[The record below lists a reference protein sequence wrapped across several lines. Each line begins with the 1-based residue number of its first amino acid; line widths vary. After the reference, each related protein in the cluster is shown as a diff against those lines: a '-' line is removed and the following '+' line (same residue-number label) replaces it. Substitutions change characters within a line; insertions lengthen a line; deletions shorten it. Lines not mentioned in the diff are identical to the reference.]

1 MSDTTASRRL
11 PRARQ
16 EHILRE
22 LELRGSIRAAAV
34 AEQLGVTEV
43 TIRRDIIDLEKAG
56 RLARVHGGAISLA
69 AAPRPQPARA
79 LAGLVLPSSTGSHF
93 PDVVRGAEAAS
104 LALRARVVLAST
116 HYRSAVERKHVER
129 LIELG
134 VEGLMIAPTLRDQT
148 VDDIATSLQELSVPV
163 VLVERRLDDST
174 RLAHYDWIRTDHAR
188 GAMLAVEHL
197 AGLGHPSV
205 GLALL
210 DRTPT
215 APSIRDGHA
224 RAVAQLGL
232 APAPVQPLPKDEN
245 APDLTDAALEAFLDD
260 CLASGTRAV
269 LVHTDFHAAR
279 LVEIAMDR
287 GLRVPDDLAI
297 VAYDDENAELA
308 IVPLTAVSPPGREL
322 GRLALQTLFE
332 RIRSDDAGAIPP
344 RHVQLVPQLTVRR
357 SCGAPPTAART
368 A

>member
-1 MSDTTASRRL
+1 MTDTTAPRRL
-11 PRARQ
+11 PRARH

-22 LELRGSIRAAAV
+22 LELRGSVRAAAV

-69 AAPRPQPARA
+69 AAPRPQPARS
-79 LAGLVLPSSTGSHF
+79 LAGLVLPTSTGSHY
-93 PDVVRGAEAAS
+93 PDFVRGAEAAS
-104 LALRARVVLAST
+104 PALRARVVLASS
-116 HYRSAVERKHVER
+116 HYRGAAERKHVER

-148 VDDIATSLQELSVPV
+148 VDDIAASLQDVTVPV

-174 RLAHYDWIRTDHAR
+174 RLAQYDWIRTDHAR

-197 AGLGHPSV
+197 ARLGHASV

-215 APSIRDGHA
+215 APSIREGHA
-224 RAVAQLGL
+224 RAVEHLRL
-232 APAPVQPLPKDEN
+232 APAPLQPLPKDEGE
-245 APDLTDAALEAFLDD
+245 PDLADAALEAFLDD
-260 CLASGTRAV
+260 CLANGTRAV
-269 LVHTDFHAAR
+269 LVHTDYHASR
-279 LVEIAMDR
+279 LVEIAVDR
-287 GLRVPDDLAI
+287 GVRVPEDLAI

-332 RIRSDDAGAIPP
+332 RVRSDDPAAIPP
-344 RHVQLVPQLTVRR
+344 RHVQLVPRLTIRR
-357 SCGAPPTAART
+357 SCGAPATVSRSA
-368 A
+368 